1 MREKWK
7 RLPAFSFFS
16 YLCNRKALLPENM
29 TQTDTEALKAFFLHD
44 EFARQNGIEIV
55 EIAEGYARTQV
66 RIGPEHLNA
75 GGSVQGGVL
84 FTLADLAFAAATN
97 SHGTLT
103 VTTSANITFVRG
115 ASCGIVMAEAKELV
129 NHRHL
134 PFCEVR
140 VTDEGGNLL
149 AVFTASGYRKEGV
162 PSVCERPI

>member
-1 MREKWK
+1 M
-7 RLPAFSFFS
+7 
-16 YLCNRKALLPENM
+16 NNNDI
-29 TQTDTEALKAFFLHD
+29 QALKDFFLHD

-66 RIGPEHLNA
+66 RIEPRHLNA

-103 VTTSANITFVRG
+103 VTSTASITFVRG
-115 ASCGIVMAEAKELV
+115 ATTGIISAEAKELA
-129 NHRHL
+129 NHPRL

-140 VTDEGGNLL
+140 VTDDAGHLL
-149 AVFTASGYRKEGV
+149 AIFTASGYRKEGV
-162 PSVCERPI
+162 GAIPMIT

>member
-1 MREKWK
+1 MNNTE
-7 RLPAFSFFS
+7 
-16 YLCNRKALLPENM
+16 M
-29 TQTDTEALKAFFLHD
+29 EALKNFFGHD

-66 RIGPEHLNA
+66 RIEPRHLNA
-75 GGSVQGGVL
+75 GGSVQGGLL

-103 VTTSANITFVRG
+103 VTSSANITFLRG
-115 ASCGIVMAEAKELV
+115 AKAGIITAEAQELV

-140 VTDEGGNLL
+140 LTDQDGQFL
-149 AVFTASGYRKEGV
+149 AVFTASGYRKVEKLN
-162 PSVCERPI
+162 S